1 MAPASSGAPGAKG
14 AHRSLREGNSQRHV
28 SVLAPLDVRHY
39 ARRHDTTDP
48 TVGTSQPHED
58 PPLVV
63 AVALLAAAVSGC
75 SSSGSD
81 AMLRGMLG

>member
-1 MAPASSGAPGAKG
+1 
-14 AHRSLREGNSQRHV
+14 
-28 SVLAPLDVRHY
+28 
-39 ARRHDTTDP
+39 
-48 TVGTSQPHED
+48 
-58 PPLVV
+58 LVV